1 MTRKAVTH
9 RRTHHPWWPGEAG
22 VTLERRHEMGMSWGV
37 AGWPAPRT
45 TPEPHPQP
53 WLAIL
58 AIQSFQAS
66 GALPGQG
73 QGVRGWLAPRDLL
86 WASQPWEQ
94 VPGEKVQ
101 PVALP
106 RSTMILVVIPSA
118 PKCGMGG
125 LTWMPGGPGGP
136 GGPGI
141 PVGPRMPSLPC
152 KSHRRSW
159 EQLGLGTPWP
169 YPRAASLRDE
179 WDHPQLS
186 PSRPRAP
193 VVRLVQ
199 PSLGTQGAPEE
210 KRGVE

>member
-1 MTRKAVTH
+1 
-9 RRTHHPWWPGEAG
+9 
-22 VTLERRHEMGMSWGV
+22 
-37 AGWPAPRT
+37 
-45 TPEPHPQP
+45 
-53 WLAIL
+53 
-58 AIQSFQAS
+58 
-66 GALPGQG
+66 
-73 QGVRGWLAPRDLL
+73 
-86 WASQPWEQ
+86 
-94 VPGEKVQ
+94 
-101 PVALP
+101 
-106 RSTMILVVIPSA
+106 MILVVIPSA
-118 PKCGMGG
+118 PKRGMGG

-169 YPRAASLRDE
+169 YPRAASPRDE